1 MKYAKH
7 SIEIPRFILNIVYEF
22 KVSQNSYEQFINNS
36 NVVYQLYIAKEV
48 YYDTRWEKEVELTF
62 YYLVNTLTGKKIQP
76 NKGYSSKRGL
86 LISIT
91 KLLKK
96 EYDATKS

>member
-7 SIEIPRFILNIVYEF
+7 SIEIPKFILNIVYKF
-22 KVSQNSYEQFINNS
+22 KVSDKSYHQFIDNS
-36 NVVYQLYIAKEV
+36 NILYELYIAKEL
-48 YYDTRWEKEVELTF
+48 YYDTKWEKEIELTF
-62 YYLVNTLTGKKIQP
+62 YYLVNALTEKKIQP

-96 EYDATKS
+96 EYDAAKS